1 MNLEDV
7 KAGGLKYK
15 NRRRIGR
22 GSGSGHGK
30 TAGRGHKGAKSRS
43 GWSIRLGWEGGQMPL
58 FRRLP
63 KRGFNNK
70 NFKRV
75 FTIINVGDLNGF
87 DAGATVDLE
96 AVLAAG
102 LVSKE
107 KSDLFKVLGN
117 GELTKKLTVRVDG
130 ISASAREKIEKAGG
144 TVELIPQPTRRPKF
158 VKKGQTEPTRPRAK
172 ASVAQPETPAGAA
185 AATPAEPPE
194 GSPAEPPA
202 GPPAGPSAGNPDSDG
217 K

>member
-7 KAGGLKYK
+7 KAQGLKYK
-15 NRRRIGR
+15 NRRRVGR

-70 NFKRV
+70 NFKKV
-75 FTIINVGDLNGF
+75 FTIVNVGELNGF
-87 DAGATVDLE
+87 DDGATVDLE

-107 KSDLFKVLGN
+107 KSNLFKILGN

-130 ISASAREKIEKAGG
+130 LSGSAREKIENAGG

-158 VKKGQTEPTRPRAK
+158 VRKGQTEPTRSRGSKSAEPVSAM
-172 ASVAQPETPAGAA
+172 
-185 AATPAEPPE
+185 AATEPP
-194 GSPAEPPA
+194 PAD
-202 GPPAGPSAGNPDSDG
+202 NPDET
-217 K
+217 

>member
-15 NRRRIGR
+15 NRRRVGR

-30 TAGRGHKGAKSRS
+30 TAGRGQNGAKSRS

-70 NFKRV
+70 NFKKV
-75 FTIINVGDLNGF
+75 YTIINVGELNGF
-87 DAGATVDLE
+87 DDGATVDLA

-107 KSDLFKVLGN
+107 KSNLFKILGN
-117 GELTKKLTVRVDG
+117 GELTKKLTVKVDG
-130 ISASAREKIEKAGG
+130 ITASARQKVENAGG
-144 TVELIPQPTRRPKF
+144 TVEVIPQPTRRPKF
-158 VKKGQTEPTRPRAK
+158 VKKGDTEPSASRNKPAPGTAK
-172 ASVAQPETPAGAA
+172 AVETSPVEAP
-185 AATPAEPPE
+185 TAESGTE
-194 GSPAEPPA
+194 TDES
-202 GPPAGPSAGNPDSDG
+202 
-217 K
+217 